1 MMGTSAKLDSIFY
14 PKKVRLFVSEGKK
27 YFLADDDKTTAIFKS
42 NALEEPLMFSKESWQ
57 SGMLLES
64 QRRQLLLHPEQQ
76 EKYWRTLVKNSFDSN
91 ILSEYTSYIALENEA
106 QKAVLK
112 RKHREVLNANSN
124 LDLVQDLE
132 RMSEPELWLMIVIV
146 GLLGIYRE
154 RKKLPLDFSL
164 DFFA

>member
-1 MMGTSAKLDSIFY
+1 MLED
-14 PKKVRLFVSEGKK
+14 KK
-27 YFLADDDKTTAIFKS
+27 YFLADDAKTTVIFKS
-42 NALEEPLMFSKESWQ
+42 NTLEEPLTFSKESWE

-76 EKYWRTLVKNSFDSN
+76 EKYWRILVKNSFESN

-112 RKHREVLNANSN
+112 RKQREVLNANSN

-132 RMSEPELWLMIVIV
+132 RMSEPELWLMMAIV

-154 RKKLPLDFSL
+154 RKKIASRFFS
-164 DFFA
+164 